1 MTRAAAT
8 AYAISL
14 AREHLGDYVPTA
26 DVTLTNSRE
35 RAPNAATLTPYAA
48 RMIGSSSAVNCVSPD
63 SIRLTRD
70 NSQLSLSEIDV
81 AVSPASSRW
90 SRSHGPIHE
99 SGRGRG
105 GRRFFRA
112 MVD

>member
-35 RAPNAATLTPYAA
+35 PTTAMGGSSRLVVTLTIVVDDPDAA
-48 RMIGSSSAVNCVSPD
+48 A
-63 SIRLTRD
+63 
-70 NSQLSLSEIDV
+70 E
-81 AVSPASSRW
+81 AVSMPAAEVA
-90 SRSHGPIHE
+90 P
-99 SGRGRG
+99 
-105 GRRFFRA
+105 
-112 MVD
+112 